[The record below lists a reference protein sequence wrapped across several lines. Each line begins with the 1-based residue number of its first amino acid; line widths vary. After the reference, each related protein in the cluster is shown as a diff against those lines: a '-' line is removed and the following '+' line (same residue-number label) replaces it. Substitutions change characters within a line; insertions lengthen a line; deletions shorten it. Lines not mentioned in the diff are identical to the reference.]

1 MDVANPPALVAQET
15 PAWCF
20 AAAEVMVRSYRH
32 LEAMPQY
39 AIARRITASLAALD
53 PEVQE
58 VWQVALALDN
68 STGQHEDDGANRD
81 SQVVELVRTQWNAFD
96 TAETGGRFVQG
107 LTPELVQG
115 EIDHNRIFV
124 VGTTI
129 HYYVVYGYSN
139 NGSTLRIRD
148 PWPAG
153 QGGLRTSITLEEFEK
168 IPAHVVIFFDGLASP
183 LQG

>member
-32 LEAMPQY
+32 LEARSQY
-39 AIARRITASLAALD
+39 AIARRITESLAALD
-53 PEVQE
+53 PDVKERWDLV
-58 VWQVALALDN
+58 VALDA
-68 STGQHEDDGANRD
+68 SAGRPEDGGANRNSD
-81 SQVVELVRTQWNAFD
+81 VVQLVRAQWNAFD
-96 TAETGGRFVQG
+96 NAATDGRFVQD

-129 HYYVVYGYSN
+129 HYYVVYGYSD

-148 PWPAG
+148 PWPPG
-153 QGGLRTSITLEEFEK
+153 VGGTRISITLAEFEK
-168 IPAHVVIFFDGLASP
+168 IPNHVVIFFDPLASP
-183 LQG
+183 IQG